1 MATLVNNNVMSMFN
15 GQLKSN
21 DNNMHA
27 HTGKYLRTYV
37 CLCICK
43 LHVDSRKIAID
54 NSLS

>member
-27 HTGKYLRTYV
+27 HTGKYLRIYV
-37 CLCICK
+37 CLCVYVNYMWTAEK
-43 LHVDSRKIAID
+43 LP
-54 NSLS
+54 